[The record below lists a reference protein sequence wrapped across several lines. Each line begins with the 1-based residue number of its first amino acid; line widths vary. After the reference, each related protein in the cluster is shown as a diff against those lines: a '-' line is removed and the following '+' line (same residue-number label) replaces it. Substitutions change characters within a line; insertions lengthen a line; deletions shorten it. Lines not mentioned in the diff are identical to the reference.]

1 MNKKIIISMLL
12 TTLTAYISSDYD
24 ILTSIFVFIL
34 YYGVCLSVE
43 WMGKFVPKKKEE
55 EHNESK

>member
-1 MNKKIIISMLL
+1 MNNKGLIAILL
-12 TTLTAYISSDYD
+12 TLLTAYISGDYD
-24 ILTSIFVFIL
+24 ILTSIFTFIL

-55 EHNESK
+55 EHNESQ